1 MKLDSP
7 DETLAQAICIRREL
21 CVVDRRVEGS
31 MGCYEKQSLQGV
43 LETPDGT
50 RLAAQETIG
59 ETLRTASQILTT
71 RWIHKCWTDPIRMV
85 WTRMPTTKRT
95 FDHISLNT

>member
-1 MKLDSP
+1 MLMKLDSP

-50 RLAAQETIG
+50 RLAAEGTIG
-59 ETLRTASQILTT
+59 GNVAIRIALARTVSVRRSNQPF
-71 RWIHKCWTDPIRMV
+71 RV
-85 WTRMPTTKRT
+85 
-95 FDHISLNT
+95 S